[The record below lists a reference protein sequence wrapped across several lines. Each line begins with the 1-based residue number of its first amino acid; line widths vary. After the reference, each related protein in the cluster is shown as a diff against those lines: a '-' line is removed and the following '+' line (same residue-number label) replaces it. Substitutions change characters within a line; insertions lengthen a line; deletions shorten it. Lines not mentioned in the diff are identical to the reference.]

1 MNKFS
6 RDGYSFN
13 QKDIIWILNKDIKI
27 KLTKDILSLRN
38 PLLDGF
44 KNILADYAQEMSA
57 HHTRNMLFMF
67 RNLIKFSNG
76 DSITT
81 NCILNWRASLNKEN
95 EWYLGALKGFL
106 LTWYERGYTG
116 VSLEVIKLLETF
128 NIRGNKKGKS
138 VANHCPY
145 TGPLTSNEML
155 TLINELNELWKQNK
169 ISFECYTYINI
180 LMMIARR
187 PSQLKQL
194 KICDLIKEN
203 NNYYINIPRVKQRNS
218 SFRKSFKKIAII
230 EDLYLIIKN
239 LGEKQ
244 IKKIEKYID
253 YTLSSEQKELT
264 PIFIDNKNLLEI
276 NKDNVELYLANDL
289 LHSTMSNMNVLM
301 KEFNIVQHAV
311 SERTGEIMHI
321 NARRFR
327 HTRGTNLG
335 RKGVGA
341 TIIAELLDH
350 SDIQNVKVYTENT
363 ADTVQY
369 IDRVMGKEMSKL
381 AHAFAGRIISSLNES
396 ERGNDPTS
404 LITNNGSD
412 TVGACGTNDFCLSSY
427 ESCYICRKFRP
438 LLDGPHQQ
446 ILDKLYK
453 EKEERLR
460 TSKSVDYASSKDRI
474 ILAVEYVVQACNEMK
489 RAMENH

>member
-180 LMMIARR
+180 LMMTVRR

-327 HTRGTNLG
+327 HTRGTN
-335 RKGVGA
+335 
-341 TIIAELLDH
+341 
-350 SDIQNVKVYTENT
+350 
-363 ADTVQY
+363 
-369 IDRVMGKEMSKL
+369 
-381 AHAFAGRIISSLNES
+381 
-396 ERGNDPTS
+396 
-404 LITNNGSD
+404 
-412 TVGACGTNDFCLSSY
+412 
-427 ESCYICRKFRP
+427 
-438 LLDGPHQQ
+438 
-446 ILDKLYK
+446 
-453 EKEERLR
+453 
-460 TSKSVDYASSKDRI
+460 
-474 ILAVEYVVQACNEMK
+474 
-489 RAMENH
+489 